1 MPERRGVAKRC
12 RLGCVAMDGV
22 ILVGVGAANLSTML
36 IESGAIL
43 KKADFCGELANN
55 MAKRSAQAILSTP
68 AYPFVEAAHYL
79 NIPLSTLRAWCLGQG
94 AAGGKTQT
102 FRPVIRLDAND
113 RRALSFLNLVE
124 AHVLAAIRR
133 RHHVPLPKVRLA
145 LSYVSKKLN
154 IDRPL
159 ARAAFQT
166 DGIDLFVEKLG
177 SLINVARDGQTEM
190 KDMIRDH
197 LKRIDRDTAGLPI
210 RLFLFTRKDEI
221 KEQPS
226 PVVVDPRI
234 AFGRPVLAGRSVP
247 TAVLAD
253 RFKAGDT
260 LVQLAEDYDTSS
272 QNIEEALRCELERKA
287 A

>member
-1 MPERRGVAKRC
+1 MARLSAK
-12 RLGCVAMDGV
+12 
-22 ILVGVGAANLSTML
+22 T
-36 IESGAIL
+36 
-43 KKADFCGELANN
+43 
-55 MAKRSAQAILSTP
+55 ILSTP

-94 AAGGKTQT
+94 YREDRKTRRFQSI
-102 FRPVIRLDAND
+102 IRLDAND

-133 RHHVPLPKVRLA
+133 QHHVPLPKVRQALA
-145 LSYVSKKLN
+145 YVSKEM
-154 IDRPL
+154 DMQRPL
-159 ARAAFQT
+159 AESEFQT
-166 DGIDLFVEKLG
+166 DGVDLFLEKLG
-177 SLINVARDGQTEM
+177 SLVNVSREGQTEM
-190 KDMIRDH
+190 KDVIRDH
-197 LKRIDRDTAGLPI
+197 LKRIERDTQGVPI
-210 RLFLFTRKDEI
+210 RLFLFTRKDDI
-221 KEQPS
+221 RDQPS

-234 AFGRPVLAGRSVP
+234 VFGRPVLAGRSVP

-260 LVQLAEDYDTSS
+260 LTQLAEDYETSP

>member
-1 MPERRGVAKRC
+1 
-12 RLGCVAMDGV
+12 
-22 ILVGVGAANLSTML
+22 
-36 IESGAIL
+36 
-43 KKADFCGELANN
+43 
-55 MAKRSAQAILSTP
+55 MAKRSAKTILSTP

-94 AAGGKTQT
+94 YRADGKTRRFQ
-102 FRPVIRLDAND
+102 PIIRLDAND

-133 RHHVPLPKVRLA
+133 QYHVPLPKVRQA
-145 LSYVSKKLN
+145 LSYVSRKLST
-154 IDRPL
+154 DRPL
-159 ARAAFQT
+159 ANAEFQT
-166 DGIDLFVEKLG
+166 DGVDLFLEKLG
-177 SLINVARDGQTEM
+177 SLINVTREGQTEM
-190 KDMIRDH
+190 ADVIRNH
-197 LKRIDRDTAGLPI
+197 LKRIERDTQGVPV
-210 RLFLFTRKDEI
+210 RLFLFTRKDDI
-221 KEQPS
+221 RDQPS

-260 LVQLAEDYDTSS
+260 LTQLAEDYDTSP
-272 QNIEEALRCELERKA
+272 QNIEEALRCEFERKA

>member
-1 MPERRGVAKRC
+1 MARLNAK
-12 RLGCVAMDGV
+12 
-22 ILVGVGAANLSTML
+22 T
-36 IESGAIL
+36 
-43 KKADFCGELANN
+43 
-55 MAKRSAQAILSTP
+55 ILSTP

-94 AAGGKTQT
+94 YREDRKTRRFQSI
-102 FRPVIRLDAND
+102 IRLDAND

-133 RHHVPLPKVRLA
+133 QHHVPLPKVRQALA
-145 LSYVSKKLN
+145 YVSKEM
-154 IDRPL
+154 DMQRPL
-159 ARAAFQT
+159 AESEFQT
-166 DGIDLFVEKLG
+166 DGVDLFLEKLG
-177 SLINVARDGQTEM
+177 SLVNVTRAGQTEM
-190 KDMIRDH
+190 KDVICDH
-197 LKRIDRDTAGLPI
+197 LKRIERDTQGVPI
-210 RLFLFTRKDEI
+210 RLFLFTRKDDI
-221 KEQPS
+221 RDQPS

-260 LVQLAEDYDTSS
+260 LTQLAEDYETSP